1 MVILQVYAEP
11 KRDVHIV
18 GKNMSTENVEE
29 VWKQNVVIVEE
40 PIMWHME
47 GVK

>member
-18 GKNMSTENVEE
+18 GKNMSMENLE
-29 VWKQNVVIVEE
+29 VMWKQNVVIVVG
-40 PIMWHME
+40 PIM
-47 GVK
+47 